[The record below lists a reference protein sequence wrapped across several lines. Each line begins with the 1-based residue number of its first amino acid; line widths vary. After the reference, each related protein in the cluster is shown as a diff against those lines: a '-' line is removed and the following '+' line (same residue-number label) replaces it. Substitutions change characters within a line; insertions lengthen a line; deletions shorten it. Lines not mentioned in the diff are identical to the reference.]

1 MKNIV
6 LIGMPAS
13 GKSTVGV
20 VLAKTLGVG
29 FVDTDLVIQQ
39 REGRLLQDIIDK
51 DGLKAFLEIEENALL
66 SLVCENSVIS
76 TGGSAVFGEK
86 AMEKLKKNAVTVF
99 IDVSP
104 SVLEK
109 RLSNITTRGIAAK
122 QGESVEDILRER
134 LPHYKKHA
142 DFTISTENENVESS
156 VEKIVSLLKLNN

>member
-51 DGLKAFLEIEENALL
+51 DGLKAFLEIEENTLL
-66 SLVCENSVIS
+66 SLDCENSVIS

-134 LPHYKKHA
+134 LPLYKKYA

>member
-1 MKNIV
+1 M
-6 LIGMPAS
+6 
-13 GKSTVGV
+13 
-20 VLAKTLGVG
+20 
-29 FVDTDLVIQQ
+29 
-39 REGRLLQDIIDK
+39 
-51 DGLKAFLEIEENALL
+51 
-66 SLVCENSVIS
+66 
-76 TGGSAVFGEK
+76 FGEK

-134 LPHYKKHA
+134 LPLYKKYA